1 MNCPECKWVTH
12 RAVVVTQA
20 LDDQIVRK
28 RKCCACH
35 HVWFTVEVNVPNYAI
50 GWSPVHKGKP
60 VLRAPLTITT
70 SFIEAKDSLVNLT
83 IAREKREQEYIDKL
97 EEELKPA
104 NN

>member
-1 MNCPECKWVTH
+1 MNCPECKWATH

-35 HVWFTVEVNVPNYAI
+35 HVWFTVEVGVPNYAI
-50 GWSPVHKGKP
+50 GWSPGHKGKP
-60 VLRAPLTITT
+60 VLRAPVTVTT
-70 SFIEAKDSLVNLT
+70 SFIETQDGLA
-83 IAREKREQEYIDKL
+83 IAREKREQQYIERL
-97 EEELKPA
+97 EQELKPV

>member
-1 MNCPECKWVTH
+1 
-12 RAVVVTQA
+12 
-20 LDDQIVRK
+20 
-28 RKCCACH
+28 
-35 HVWFTVEVNVPNYAI
+35 
-50 GWSPVHKGKP
+50 VHKGKP

>member
-1 MNCPECKWVTH
+1 MNCPECKWATH

-83 IAREKREQEYIDKL
+83 IAREKREQEYINKL
-97 EEELKPA
+97 EEELKPV